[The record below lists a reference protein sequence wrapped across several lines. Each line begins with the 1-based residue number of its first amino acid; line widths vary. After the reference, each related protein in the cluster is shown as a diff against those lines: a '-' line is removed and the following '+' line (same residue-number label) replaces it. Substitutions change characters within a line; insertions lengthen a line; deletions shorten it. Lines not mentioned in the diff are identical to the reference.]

1 MKKRTRGRDFFSQPG
16 SVTTWASPLPA
27 SRIAAI
33 FAESTG
39 MAGWLLSE
47 LEVEVEKVLLEV
59 VEELA
64 LSPLRDEMKLL
75 GSRRPLVPSAPQ
87 QSVLKSHLLC
97 RRGQGSTCVPF
108 SDSLTAVH

>member
-39 MAGWLLSE
+39 MAGLLLSE
-47 LEVEVEKVLLEV
+47 LEVEVEKEKVLLEV

-75 GSRRPLVPSAPQ
+75 GSRRPLVPSTAQ
-87 QSVLKSHLLC
+87 QPVLKSHLLC
-97 RRGQGSTCVPF
+97 RRGQHVFP
-108 SDSLTAVH
+108 SLTHSLSR